1 MQRPKYQIF
10 LLICLLL
17 FEISVFAKND
27 IPAQA
32 QVDSLLKK
40 VWYLRDNN
48 THKALVFAIEAIK
61 LADSINDFYRLAKAY
76 SYIGVLYRNLG
87 LYSAAINYY
96 NKALHLSRE
105 NGFVDDIGYNLNN
118 IADIYIHLN
127 LPEKALEYLAQADTI
142 ASLTDNKDLKS
153 YVLQNFGRAY
163 LKMNQ
168 PKKALSYLR
177 EALIFRKK
185 YKLYNKLA
193 VSYKD
198 LGDVYKELGELKK
211 AKQMYVKCMQK
222 ANFKKDIDLFISLN
236 YSLADLYFI
245 QNKIDS
251 AFNRA
256 TIALQLANAHNFK
269 YRMFLATELL
279 SKIYLIQKQYSLAYF
294 YERKALNLEKEIHK
308 AELLATLQ
316 ALELNEELLNKELAL
331 RSMRNKW
338 RYEQEL
344 SHKKSTIILISVSL
358 LAVVTLLFIVLIFYN
373 RKIKRLNQ
381 TIKYSNAL
389 ISQAYNELKQ
399 QSSELEKAY
408 TELKERDQIIHE
420 SVNYAKSILLAL
432 MGEPDIL
439 LSFDFVKAYFLIFKP
454 MEIISGD
461 FYYFRKER
469 NFKAIIVG
477 DSTGHSIPGAFIS
490 ILSISMFNDLFHIYT
505 SKHHT
510 AAFILEKFRK
520 RIFKILNL
528 YDPKY
533 KYVKVGVDL
542 GLCLIYEE
550 DKIMHFAGAYHS
562 LYVFNNL
569 ELTVYKGTRSSAGIS
584 IIKQAFVNYI
594 IPLDEIERFY
604 LFTDGITDQFGGNK
618 NSKLTRKRW
627 LDFLKLIQNVDMQEQ
642 KIKIEGFLSS
652 WQGNQEQTDDI
663 LILGV
668 EIDKDKLQ

>member
-1 MQRPKYQIF
+1 MLIISSKSFADNKPSTGQQI
-10 LLICLLL
+10 
-17 FEISVFAKND
+17 
-27 IPAQA
+27 
-32 QVDSLLKK
+32 DSLLEK

-48 THKALVFAIEAIK
+48 TQKALKYAIEAIK
-61 LADSINDFYRLAKAY
+61 LSDSINDFHRLAKAY
-76 SYIGVLYRNLG
+76 SYTGVLYRNLG

-105 NGFVDDIGYNLNN
+105 NGFVDDLGYNLNN

-127 LPEKALEYLAQADTI
+127 LPEKALKYLEQADTI
-142 ASLTDNKDLKS
+142 ATLTNNRDLKS
-153 YVLQNFGRAY
+153 YVLQNLGRAY
-163 LKMNQ
+163 LKLNQ
-168 PKKALSYLR
+168 PRKALSYLR

-185 YKLYNKLA
+185 YNLYNKLA

-211 AKQMYVKCMQK
+211 AKLMYKKCAQS

-245 QNKIDS
+245 ENNIDS
-251 AFNRA
+251 AFYHA
-256 TIALQLANAHNFK
+256 TISLQLASAHNFK
-269 YRMFLATELL
+269 YRMCLATELL
-279 SKIYLIQKQYSLAYF
+279 SKIYLVQKQYSLAYF

-308 AELLATLQ
+308 SELLATLQ
-316 ALELNEELLNKELAL
+316 ALELNEELLHKELAL

-338 RYEQEL
+338 HYEQEISRKKTSIIIISITLLAVL
-344 SHKKSTIILISVSL
+344 SLLFIILI
-358 LAVVTLLFIVLIFYN
+358 IYN

-381 TIKYSNAL
+381 AIKYSNAL

-399 QSSELEKAY
+399 QSTELEKAY
-408 TELKERDQIIHE
+408 AELKERDQIIQE
-420 SVNYAKSILLAL
+420 SVNYAQSILLAL
-432 MGEPDIL
+432 MGTPDIL
-439 LSFDFVKAYFLIFKP
+439 LSFEFVNDYFLIFKP
-454 MEIISGD
+454 MDIISGD
-461 FYYFRKER
+461 FYYFREER
-469 NFKAIIVG
+469 NFKAIIIG

-490 ILSISMFNDLFHIYT
+490 ILSISIFNDLFHIY
-505 SKHHT
+505 SSRHHT

-520 RIFKILNL
+520 RVFKILNL

-542 GLCLIYEE
+542 GLCLIYEK
-550 DKIMHFAGAYHS
+550 DKVMHFAGAYHS

-569 ELTVYKGTRSSAGIS
+569 ELNIYKGTRSSAGIS

-594 IPLDEIERFY
+594 IPLADIDRFY

-627 LDFLKLIQNVDMQEQ
+627 TEFLKLIQSVDMQEQ
-642 KIKIEGFLSS
+642 KLKIEGFLNS
-652 WQGNQEQTDDI
+652 WQGNQPQTDDI

-668 EIDKDKLQ
+668 EINKEKL